1 MDSSSLLESTYTRGR
16 DGKFLSPTP
25 FRMGWFAT
33 IASASPRSAAASS
46 TNPFSSSGAARPAL
60 GSGTARPALGSG
72 SSAPSPLAFTA
83 ALTLSPR
90 KAAFTPGRTLLE
102 QSAEAGGAS
111 TWRALTDHLRV
122 RPSPTH

>member
-1 MDSSSLLESTYTRGR
+1 MNTPSLLESTYTRGR
-16 DGKFLSPTP
+16 DGKFQSPTP
-25 FRMGWFAT
+25 FRMGWFT
-33 IASASPRSAAASS
+33 TVASASPRSAAAQRTNLSS
-46 TNPFSSSGAARPAL
+46 T
-60 GSGTARPALGSG
+60 GTARPALSSG
-72 SSAPSPLAFTA
+72 SAPSPLAFTA